1 MDYKMK
7 VTDKNLYIEPKLK
20 SKLDLMAT
28 RTLGKSEQDN
38 VVLIDGD
45 EGSGKTTIASL
56 IAYYMAFVTKRELSI
71 DNVFF
76 DLDKLIDFA
85 MKTEKQIIWWDEGAL
100 GGLASEWW
108 MKNQKRFMKLLMISR
123 KRRHFFIICIPKF
136 FKLNEYFVVDRSIA
150 LIHTYVDKG
159 INIGRFVYFTKAKK
173 EYLYYDWKKSRKR
186 SYRNHYDFRGRF
198 TNTLG
203 KVINE
208 KLYDKKKDSAIMNMD
223 KGEEKRSVES
233 LQKEFRQKVVKNMM
247 GNGTTQKQIAEIL
260 NVSIPTIKKD
270 FRYLKQ
276 INKDKDNGIPI
287 N

>member
-45 EGSGKTTIASL
+45 EGSGKTNIASL
-56 IAYYMAFVTKRELSI
+56 VAYYMAYVTKRELSI
-71 DNVFF
+71 NNVFF

-150 LIHTYVDKG
+150 LLHTYADKG

-173 EYLYYDWKKSRKR
+173 EYLFYDWKKSRRR
-186 SYRNHYDFRGRF
+186 SYKNYYDFRGRF
-198 TNTLG
+198 TKTLG

-208 KLYDKKKDSAIMNMD
+208 KLYDKKKDSAILNMD
-223 KGEEKRSVES
+223 GEEEKKSVES
-233 LQKEFRQKVVKNMM
+233 IQKEFRQKIVKNLM
-247 GNGTTQKQIAEIL
+247 GNGTTQKQMAEMF
-260 NVSIPTIKKD
+260 NVSIPTIQRDFKD
-270 FRYLKQ
+270 LRQ
-276 INKDKDNGIPI
+276 IEKTSPSTHPY
-287 N
+287 

>member
-1 MDYKMK
+1 MK

-20 SKLDLMAT
+20 SKLDLMVT

-38 VVLIDGD
+38 VILIDGD
-45 EGSGKTTIASL
+45 EGSGKTTIASM
-56 IAYYMAFVTKRELSI
+56 IAYYIAYETKRELSI

-186 SYRNHYDFRGRF
+186 SYRNYYDFRGKF

-208 KLYDKKKDSAIMNMD
+208 KLYDKKKDYAIMNMD
-223 KGEEKRSVES
+223 KGEERVNEQGI
-233 LQKEFRQKVVKNMM
+233 LTNRN
-247 GNGTTQKQIAEIL
+247 IEI
-260 NVSIPTIKKD
+260 V
-270 FRYLKQ
+270 
-276 INKDKDNGIPI
+276 NKLKDNGMSQKEIAKVMGVTTRTIRNWLKKIEKDKGNGKEEPY
-287 N
+287 